1 MPTRRIMQ
9 IFSYWLIA
17 SNEVLSG
24 TYPRRCMHA
33 KVLKNHF
40 VIAYYDITWIHKT
53 EKKQKLICRNR
64 YERVAE
70 HFWLYSI
77 SLYLTFSQIFPI
89 TQLPHPAR
97 VTCFINNLW
106 VIAEGRS
113 NHQRCSVKKVFLKI
127 SQNSW
132 ENACTRVSFLIKVA
146 GQENLAQVFSSEF
159 CEIFKNTIFI
169 EQLRTAASKKA
180 LGISP

>member
-53 EKKQKLICRNR
+53 EKKEKLICRNR
-64 YERVAE
+64 FERVAE

-132 ENACTRVSFLIKVA
+132 ENACTRVSFLIKLQAKRIWHRCFPLNFVK
-146 GQENLAQVFSSEF
+146 F
-159 CEIFKNTIFI
+159 
-169 EQLRTAASKKA
+169 LRTQFLLNSSGR
-180 LGISP
+180 LLLRRP